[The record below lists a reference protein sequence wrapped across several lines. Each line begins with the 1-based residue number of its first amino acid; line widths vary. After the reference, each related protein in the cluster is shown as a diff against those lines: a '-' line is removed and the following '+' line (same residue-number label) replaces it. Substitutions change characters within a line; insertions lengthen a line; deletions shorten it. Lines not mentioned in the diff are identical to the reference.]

1 MMRIGTVG
9 TGFIVDNFIDAVSR
23 TDNADVV
30 AIYSRAEETAQA
42 FAAKH
47 NLANWHTDREAFL
60 HDSSFD
66 VVYVASPN
74 SLHFQWTLDALKA
87 GKGVICEK
95 PFVSTHAECETLRDL
110 AQEKGLFLVEAITVP
125 HLPNF
130 QLIRDHLDKIGPVR
144 LVQLNFSQYSSK
156 HKAFLEGKNP
166 NVFNPAFAGGAL
178 MDINYYNLRFMLD
191 LFGEPEDIRYFAN
204 LAQNGI
210 DTSGVL
216 MMRYPGFV
224 AEAVGAKDS
233 RSENLVQIQGEK
245 GYMKVPKES
254 SRCISVEVYG
264 PDGEENFNLQA
275 DDNVLVYEMQDFSEM
290 YRNNDLA
297 KRDELLDM
305 TCRAMKW
312 LEKARKDGGVYFEG
326 EVRNVD

>member
-9 TGFIVDNFIDAVSR
+9 TGFIVDNFFDAVSR
-23 TDNADVV
+23 TDNSEVV
-30 AIYSRAEETAQA
+30 VIYSRNDETAQA

-47 NLANWHTDREAFL
+47 NLAKWHTDREAFL
-60 HDSSFD
+60 NDPEFD

-95 PFVSTHAECETLRDL
+95 PFVSSHAECETLRNL

-130 QLIRDHLDKIGPVR
+130 QLLRVHLDKIGPVR

-156 HKAFLEGKNP
+156 HKAYLEGKNP

-191 LFGEPEDIRYFAN
+191 LFVEPEDIRYFAN
-204 LAQNGI
+204 LAENGI

-216 MMRYPGFV
+216 MRTYPGFV

-233 RSENLVQIQGEK
+233 SSENMVQIQGEK
-245 GYMKVPKES
+245 GYIKVPKES
-254 SRCISVEVYG
+254 SRCVAVEVFS
-264 PDGEENFNLQA
+264 PDGEETFNLQP
-275 DDNVLVYEMQDFSEM
+275 DDNVLVYEMREFSEM
-290 YRNNDLA
+290 YRTNNIA
-297 KRDELLDM
+297 KRDELLEI

-312 LEKARKDGGVYFEG
+312 LERERKDGWAYFD
-326 EVRNVD
+326 RDK

>member
-1 MMRIGTVG
+1 MRIGTVG

>member
-1 MMRIGTVG
+1 MRLGTVG
-9 TGFIVDNFIDAVSR
+9 TGFIVDSFIDAISR
-23 TDNADVV
+23 TDNAEVV
-30 AIYSRAEETAQA
+30 AIYSRSEETAQT
-42 FAAKH
+42 FASKH
-47 NLANWHTDREAFL
+47 NLTKWHTDREAFL
-60 HDSSFD
+60 NDPEFD

-74 SLHFQWTLDALKA
+74 SLHYQWTLDALKA

-95 PFVSTHAECETLRDL
+95 PFVSSHAECETLRNL

-130 QLIRDHLDKIGPVR
+130 QLIRDHLEKIAPVR

-156 HKAFLEGKNP
+156 HKAYLEGKNP

-204 LAQNGI
+204 LAENGI

-233 RSENLVQIQGEK
+233 RSENMVQIQGEK
-245 GYMKVPKES
+245 GYIKVPKES
-254 SRCISVEVYG
+254 SRCIAVEVFSQ
-264 PDGEENFNLQA
+264 DDEETFNLQP
-275 DDNVLVYEMQDFSEM
+275 DDNVLVYEMREFAEM
-290 YRNNDLA
+290 YWTNNLA
-297 KRDELLDM
+297 KQDELLEM

-312 LEKARKDGGVYFEG
+312 LERARKDGGVYFEG
-326 EVRNVD
+326 EK

>member
-9 TGFIVDNFIDAVSR
+9 TGFIVDNFMDAVSR
-23 TDNADVV
+23 TDNAEVV
-30 AIYSRAEETAQA
+30 AIYSRGEETAQA
-42 FAAKH
+42 FAAKN
-47 NLANWHTDREAFL
+47 NLAKWHTDRETFL
-60 HDSSFD
+60 NDPSFD

-74 SLHFQWTLDALKA
+74 SLHFQWSLDALKA

-95 PFVSTHAECETLRDL
+95 PFVSTHSECETVRDL
-110 AQEKGLFLVEAITVP
+110 AREKGLFLVEAITVP

-130 QLIRDHLDKIGPVR
+130 KLLRDRLDKIGPVR

-156 HKAFLEGKNP
+156 HKAYLEGKNP

-191 LFGEPEDIRYFAN
+191 LFGEPDEIRYFAN

-216 MMRYPGFV
+216 MMKYTGFV

-245 GYMKVPKES
+245 GYIKVPKES

-275 DDNVLVYEMQDFSEM
+275 DDNVLVYEMQDFSEI

>member
-9 TGFIVDNFIDAVSR
+9 TGFIVDNFMDAVSR
-23 TDNADVV
+23 TDNAEVV
-30 AIYSRAEETAQA
+30 AIYSRGEETAQA
-42 FAAKH
+42 FAAKN
-47 NLANWHTDREAFL
+47 NLAKWHTDRETFL
-60 HDSSFD
+60 SDPSFD

-74 SLHFQWTLDALKA
+74 SLHFQWSLDALKA

-95 PFVSTHAECETLRDL
+95 PFVSTHAECETLRNL
-110 AQEKGLFLVEAITVP
+110 AQEKGSFLVEAITVP

-130 QLIRDHLDKIGPVR
+130 QLLRDHLDKIGPVR

-156 HKAFLEGKNP
+156 HKAYLEGKNP

-204 LAQNGI
+204 LAENGI

-216 MMRYPGFV
+216 TMRYPGFV

-245 GYMKVPKES
+245 GYIKVPKES
-254 SRCISVEVYG
+254 SRCISFTVVSQN
-264 PDGEENFNLQA
+264 GEETFNEQA
-275 DDNVLVYEMQDFSEM
+275 DENVLVYELRDFAEM

-297 KRDELLDM
+297 KRDELLEM

-326 EVRNVD
+326 EK